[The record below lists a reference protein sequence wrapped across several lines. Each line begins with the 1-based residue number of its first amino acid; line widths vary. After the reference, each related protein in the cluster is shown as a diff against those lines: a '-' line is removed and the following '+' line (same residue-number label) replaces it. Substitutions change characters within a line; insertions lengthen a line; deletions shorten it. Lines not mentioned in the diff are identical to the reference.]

1 MSIHLHKYN
10 FINSFMPPGMLLF
23 DVLPPLIYDV
33 KKRLKI
39 VPDTEISVMSKDT
52 WWTSR
57 WNTG

>member
-1 MSIHLHKYN
+1 
-10 FINSFMPPGMLLF
+10 MPPGMLLF